1 MRWRTPL
8 AAAAAAALVLTGVSA
23 APAPAQQAEPTVEIT
38 DLGTAALGA
47 NVRNANAAVLPDGT
61 PIMYLLNN
69 AEPAVLFVLNADTG
83 ELLDSVVDEEER
95 FLAAST
101 TVASDGSLWW
111 VTRDGKGSTIHHYD
125 PATSTDRIVAT
136 SPAGE
141 SVIRRVKLSDD
152 ESVLYGST
160 YPNAKMWAIDTET
173 GELLEDYG
181 TVVPDGSNDS
191 YIWGFERIDD
201 TLYGGSA
208 LGEGHLM
215 QVDANSG
222 EVTPIEIP
230 EKYES
235 LQYFY
240 DFRKLTDDL
249 IAMSFSK
256 ANSSVTTNTLLWQH
270 STQSFICEDA
280 VPITAGNYP
289 FTDADENGVAYFRT
303 SEGIFSFDPSD
314 CSVEATDFGQTDLAE
329 LPNPSRI
336 RQLQVPNDDGVNE
349 SVLLGAL
356 NDGTFWTYNLDTGA
370 TAHHTTEHEGL
381 VLTAH
386 SLHEGPDNQ
395 LYIGTYLGPG
405 AIGTYDP
412 ASGEKG
418 LLEGPKQADDFVNIG
433 DNQMLITSYPG
444 GVIDKVDVSQ
454 EWSYGDNP
462 SQYARLRDTTNQ
474 TDRLLTIDAQNGLVA
489 IGAVADYGYKGGSLV
504 ITDAAGNDRFYDNI
518 LGEQSI
524 TSVKFGSDGL
534 LYIGSNVRGGLS
546 SPTDPGPVSVAVV
559 DPADGS
565 VLHQHEIDTALI
577 GTMAEVDKKM
587 YFTDAKGT
595 VMVMDMESREVS
607 TVVEQDL
614 GAISP
619 WGKVSALEYNPAD
632 GLLYGTHGSKLYVL
646 DPATGEIVTTDD
658 SIEYKRLEVTEAGEV
673 FVISSTH
680 LYQIALAGEETSA
693 PTTPAPSSP
702 DPTSPDPT
710 GGPSTGAPSVSP
722 STPAPSGPTRP
733 GLPDTGSWVGIP
745 VFGLAL
751 TAGITAAWLGRR

>member
-1 MRWRTPL
+1 M
-8 AAAAAAALVLTGVSA
+8 LTGVSA
-23 APAPAQQAEPTVEIT
+23 APAPAQQAEPTLEIT

-69 AEPAVLFVLNADTG
+69 AEPAVLFVLNAETG

-141 SVIRRVKLSDD
+141 AVIRRVKLSDD

-314 CSVEATDFGQTDLAE
+314 CSVEPTDFGQTDLAE

-370 TAHHTTEHEGL
+370 TKHHTAEHEGL

-418 LLEGPKQADDFVNIG
+418 LLDGPKQADEFVNIS
-433 DNQMLITSYPG
+433 DSEMLITSYPG
-444 GVIDKVDVSQ
+444 GIIDKVDLNQ
-454 EWSYGDNP
+454 EWAYGDNP
-462 SQYARLRDTTNQ
+462 SRYARLRDTTNQ
-474 TDRLLTIDAQNGLVA
+474 TDRLLSIDAKDGLVA

-504 ITDAAGNDRFYDNI
+504 ITDAEGNERFYDNI

-546 SPTDPGPVSVAVV
+546 SPADPGPVSVAVV

-565 VLHQHEIDTALI
+565 VLHQEAVDTGLI
-577 GTMAEVDKKM
+577 GAMAEVDGTM
-587 YFTDAKGT
+587 YFTNATGT
-595 VMVMDMESREVS
+595 VLALDMTSRELT

-619 WGKVSALEYNPAD
+619 WGLSSSLEYNTAD
-632 GLLYGTHGSKLYVL
+632 GLIYGTHGSNLYVI
-646 DPATGEIVTTDD
+646 DPTTGEVVVTDD
-658 SIEYKRLEVTEAGEV
+658 SIEHKRLEITEAGEV
-673 FVISSTH
+673 YVISSTN
-680 LYQIALAGEETSA
+680 LYRIQLAGVETPT
-693 PTTPAPSSP
+693 PTTPAPTG
-702 DPTSPDPT
+702 DQTGPTSSASVTPT
-710 GGPSTGAPSVSP
+710 G
-722 STPAPSGPTRP
+722 TPIRP
-733 GLPDTGSWVGIP
+733 GLPDTGTVAGAPIL
-745 VFGLAL
+745 GLMLA
-751 TAGITAAWLGRR
+751 AGIGAALLHRR